1 MGIKFIG
8 DPTPEE
14 LERLKLECQ
23 DMCISLDSVEFVQSF
38 SVSEGFLNVMTF
50 ILQIRLISYCLEKF
64 YG

>member
-8 DPTPEE
+8 NLTPEE
-14 LERLKLECQ
+14 LERLKIECQ

-38 SVSEGFLNVMTF
+38 SISEGLLNIMTF
-50 ILQIRLISYCLEKF
+50 ILQIRIISYYLEKF